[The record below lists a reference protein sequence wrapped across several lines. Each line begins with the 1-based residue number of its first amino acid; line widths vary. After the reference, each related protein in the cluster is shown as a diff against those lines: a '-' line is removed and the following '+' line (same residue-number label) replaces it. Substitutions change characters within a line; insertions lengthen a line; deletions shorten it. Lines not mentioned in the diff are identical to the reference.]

1 MAWLYRKDP
10 LHCLHHL
17 LNGVMLTLKR
27 QDAEPSAPDEDLP
40 FCGDI
45 SELCV
50 RFVIC
55 FLTLGVLVAECTLP
69 TVPSFLHA
77 TVT

>member
-1 MAWLYRKDP
+1 MAWLYRQDP

-17 LNGVMLTLKR
+17 LNGVMFTLKR

-45 SELCV
+45 FELCV
-50 RFVIC
+50 RFVIG
-55 FLTLGVLVAECTLP
+55 FLTWGVLVAECTLP

-77 TVT
+77 TVS